1 MSASVS
7 RWLLWLGL
15 VVALPVPILFLGPGL
30 VPAARLLMLGGIGIA
45 VMLLENARGAVGPL
59 TAVLLG
65 QGVLYLGLLWLAAH
79 LASRLL
85 GRLSPRGCAAVT
97 LAVLAAGLTLAS
109 MFTIYHSPFG
119 QTSHVGWLHVFR

>member
-1 MSASVS
+1 MSASAS

-85 GRLSPRGCAAVT
+85 GRLPPRRLAAVT

-109 MFTIYHSPFG
+109 TFAIYHTPFG
-119 QTSHVGWLHVFR
+119 QTAHASWLHVFE